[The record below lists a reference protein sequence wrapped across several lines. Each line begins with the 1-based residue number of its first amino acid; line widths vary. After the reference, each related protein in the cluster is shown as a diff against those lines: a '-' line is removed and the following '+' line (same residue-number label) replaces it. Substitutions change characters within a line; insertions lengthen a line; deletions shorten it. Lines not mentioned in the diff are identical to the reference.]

1 MTDVS
6 SRPAG
11 GSSRGLWALVLV
23 LLAPAVV
30 VPLLV
35 PLYDRADPTLG
46 GFPFYFWFQFALI
59 LGSAVLTVTAFLV
72 AREATRRDR
81 AARGVRTRVEGER

>member
-6 SRPAG
+6 RRPQG
-11 GSSRGLWALVLV
+11 DSSRGLWVLVLL

-35 PLYDRADPTLG
+35 PLYDQTDPTLW
-46 GFPFYFWFQFALI
+46 GFPFYYWFQFALI
-59 LGSAVLTVTAFLV
+59 LGSAFLTITAFLV
-72 AREATRRDR
+72 AREAERRARTSRGTRHRTEGDR
-81 AARGVRTRVEGER
+81 